1 MENSSSNIK
10 LRDYQIEAIDAWF
23 NNDCRGIFEMATG
36 TGKTFT
42 ALSCFKQLSDT
53 KDRLLTVIACPQS
66 HLIDQWINELKKFH
80 NGPII
85 TASGKNYKWKKDF
98 KNLYADYYLGL
109 VDKAVVLTTHI
120 SLSSDYFIDTIQEFE
135 VEILLIVDEVHGIG
149 SEKQMSALNNRYDYR
164 LGLSATPARWFDDF
178 GTHVIE
184 EFFGGVVFEFDIER
198 ALNEFNPD
206 TGKTYLTPYIYK
218 PILVDLTNEEFEK
231 YSNYSK
237 RIAVMMEAGEEKDEN
252 GISLE
257 TYFFARQKIINNA
270 EEKYKA
276 FIDILEEKPDIDKL
290 IVFCSPRQIDRV
302 QEILN
307 KKRIIPQH
315 RFTQKQSATKKK
327 KDLYSER
334 EYLLYER
341 EADVFAR
348 NLLSPAP
355 LAYKVF
361 YFSPRE
367 DACSNIQKVFGISYQ
382 AAETRLS
389 AMDEDLNYYTGLMT
403 QDCYR
408 INMPFKKVCTACG
421 TILEDN
427 RKKCPYC
434 CSTKSHYEF
443 IDPDKPRR
451 PTPKEMGFSSFED
464 LEKEARIEK
473 MRKQHEETLLWLRQM
488 EEAEEEKR
496 RQKYRKLVY

>member
-1 MENSSSNIK
+1 LISYYKSGIEKATEVLVEFGILQTPVQFTK
-10 LRDYQIEAIDAWF
+10 ILR
-23 NNDCRGIFEMATG
+23 
-36 TGKTFT
+36 
-42 ALSCFKQLSDT
+42 ALSNEIRLMRYSEYMKRCRCSLEDT
-53 KDRLLTVIACPQS
+53 
-66 HLIDQWINELKKFH
+66 
-80 NGPII
+80 
-85 TASGKNYKWKKDF
+85 
-98 KNLYADYYLGL
+98 
-109 VDKAVVLTTHI
+109 I
-120 SLSSDYFIDTIQEFE
+120 SVMQSSDGAC
-135 VEILLIVDEVHGIG
+135 V
-149 SEKQMSALNNRYDYR
+149 
-164 LGLSATPARWFDDF
+164 
-178 GTHVIE
+178 
-184 EFFGGVVFEFDIER
+184 
-198 ALNEFNPD
+198 
-206 TGKTYLTPYIYK
+206 YK
-218 PILVDLTNEEFEK
+218 PTAGKYLICYNDVDSRMIRRE
-231 YSNYSK
+231 
-237 RIAVMMEAGEEKDEN
+237 
-252 GISLE
+252 
-257 TYFFARQKIINNA
+257 
-270 EEKYKA
+270 
-276 FIDILEEKPDIDKL
+276 
-290 IVFCSPRQIDRV
+290 
-302 QEILN
+302 
-307 KKRIIPQH
+307 
-315 RFTQKQSATKKK
+315 RFTIAHELGHYFLGHLEKAGTNILSRGE
-327 KDLYSER
+327 LSER